1 MNDPIQQQP
10 QAGFD
15 DDEISLLDLGVTI
28 VENLRLLIL
37 APIFAGCTALL
48 VGTYAI
54 DPFFTAKT
62 SLLPPG
68 ASGGGTAAALASQF
82 GGLASLAGI
91 NLPVGAG
98 QAKPMAYLQSDSMR
112 NALIDRFD
120 LVKRY
125 EAKLKED
132 ARKTL
137 ATKVKIAEDKKTG
150 LISIEVTDLDPA
162 FAAQLANA
170 HVEELQKVLNAQA
183 LEDARER
190 RQFLE
195 RQIEEAS
202 KKPYQSPLVRDA
214 VLQGLIR
221 QFETTRI
228 EEAGAGN
235 SARIQQVDVAQA
247 PERKSGPKRALIA
260 VITALAT
267 GFALLLFVFMRKAVQ
282 NAGDDPE
289 SSDKLKAIQ
298 KGLRKAFFL
307 R

>member
-1 MNDPIQQQP
+1 MNDSMQQP
-10 QAGFD
+10 NPMD

-37 APIFAGCTALL
+37 APILAGLTALG
-48 VGTYAI
+48 VSTYAI
-54 DPFFTAKT
+54 DPYFAAKT

-68 ASGGGTAAALASQF
+68 ASSGGAAAALASQF

-98 QAKPMAYLQSDSMR
+98 QAKPMAYLQSESMR
-112 NALIDRFD
+112 NVLIDRFD
-120 LVKRY
+120 LIKRY

-132 ARKTL
+132 ARKAL
-137 ATKVKIAEDKKTG
+137 ATKVKITEDKKTG
-150 LISIEVTDLDPA
+150 LISIEVTDKDPA

-183 LEDARER
+183 LEDARDR

-195 RQIEEAS
+195 KQIEEAS
-202 KKPYQSPLVRDA
+202 KKPYQSPVVRDA

-247 PERKSGPKRALIA
+247 PERKSGPKRAMIA
-260 VITALAT
+260 IISALAA
-267 GFALLLFVFMRKAVQ
+267 GFALLLFVFVRKAMQ
-282 NAGDDPE
+282 NASGDPE
-289 SSDKLKAIQ
+289 SAGKLQAIQ
-298 KGLRKAFFL
+298 QGLRRAFFL
-307 R
+307 K

>member
-1 MNDPIQQQP
+1 MNDSMQQP
-10 QAGFD
+10 NPMD

-37 APIFAGCTALL
+37 APILAGLTALG
-48 VGTYAI
+48 VSTYAI
-54 DPFFTAKT
+54 DPYFAAKT

-68 ASGGGTAAALASQF
+68 ASSGGAAAALASQF

-98 QAKPMAYLQSDSMR
+98 QAKPMAYLQSESMR
-112 NALIDRFD
+112 NVLIDRFD
-120 LVKRY
+120 LIKRY

-132 ARKTL
+132 AREAL
-137 ATKVKIAEDKKTG
+137 AAKVKITEDKKTG
-150 LISIEVTDLDPA
+150 LISIEVTDKDPA

-183 LEDARER
+183 LEDARDR

-195 RQIEEAS
+195 KQIEEAS
-202 KKPYQSPLVRDA
+202 KKPYQSPVVRDA

-260 VITALAT
+260 IISALAA
-267 GFALLLFVFMRKAVQ
+267 GFALLLFVFVRKAMQ
-282 NAGDDPE
+282 NASGDPE
-289 SSDKLKAIQ
+289 SAGKLQAIQ
-298 KGLRKAFFL
+298 QGLRRAFFL
-307 R
+307 K

>member
-1 MNDPIQQQP
+1 MNDSMQQP
-10 QAGFD
+10 NPMD

-37 APIFAGCTALL
+37 APILAGLTALG
-48 VGTYAI
+48 VSTYAI
-54 DPFFTAKT
+54 DPYFAAKT

-68 ASGGGTAAALASQF
+68 ASSGGAAAALASQF

-98 QAKPMAYLQSDSMR
+98 QAKPMAYLQSESMR
-112 NALIDRFD
+112 NVLIDRFD
-120 LVKRY
+120 LIKRY

-132 ARKTL
+132 ARKAL
-137 ATKVKIAEDKKTG
+137 AAKVKITEDKKTG
-150 LISIEVTDLDPA
+150 LISIEVIDKDPA

-183 LEDARER
+183 LEDARDR

-195 RQIEEAS
+195 KQIEEAS
-202 KKPYQSPLVRDA
+202 KKPYQSPVVRDA

-260 VITALAT
+260 IISALAA
-267 GFALLLFVFMRKAVQ
+267 GFALLLFVFVRKAMQ
-282 NAGDDPE
+282 NASGDPE
-289 SSDKLKAIQ
+289 SAGKLQAIQ
-298 KGLRKAFFL
+298 QGLRRAFFL
-307 R
+307 K

>member
-1 MNDPIQQQP
+1 MNDSMQQP
-10 QAGFD
+10 NPMD

-37 APIFAGCTALL
+37 APILAGLTALG
-48 VGTYAI
+48 VSTYAI
-54 DPFFTAKT
+54 DPYFAAKT

-68 ASGGGTAAALASQF
+68 ASSGGAAAALASQF

-98 QAKPMAYLQSDSMR
+98 QAKPMAYLQSESMR
-112 NALIDRFD
+112 NVLIDRFD
-120 LVKRY
+120 LIKRY

-132 ARKTL
+132 ARKAL
-137 ATKVKIAEDKKTG
+137 ATKVKITEDKKTG
-150 LISIEVTDLDPA
+150 LISIEVTDKDPA

-183 LEDARER
+183 LEDARDR

-195 RQIEEAS
+195 KQIEEAS
-202 KKPYQSPLVRDA
+202 KKPYQSPVVRDA

-260 VITALAT
+260 IISALAA
-267 GFALLLFVFMRKAVQ
+267 GFALLLFVFVRKAMQ
-282 NAGDDPE
+282 NASGDPE
-289 SSDKLKAIQ
+289 SAGKLQAIQ
-298 KGLRKAFFL
+298 QGLRRAFFL
-307 R
+307 K